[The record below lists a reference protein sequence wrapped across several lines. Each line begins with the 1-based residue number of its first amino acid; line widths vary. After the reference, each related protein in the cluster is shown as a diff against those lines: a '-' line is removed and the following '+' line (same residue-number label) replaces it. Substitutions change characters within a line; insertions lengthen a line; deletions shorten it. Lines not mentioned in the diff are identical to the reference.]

1 MKPRIC
7 ILYLVTSVLLF
18 PGICAWA
25 GSGGAYS
32 YWSATMGPGAVPVMN
47 VVGVA
52 QTHKIQ
58 KGETLLDIARDY
70 GLGFNEIALRHPEMD
85 PWVPPAGETIEI
97 PTMWVLPYTRHEAV
111 VVNIPEMRL
120 YRFYPE
126 HQMVKT
132 YPLGIGRQGF
142 KTPITDTKVVT
153 RIEKP
158 VWTVPENT
166 REKVGRAIVPP
177 GPANPLGEYWVGLAD
192 GHIGIHGTNFPWGI
206 GRQVSQGCLRM
217 YPEHIEKFF
226 HEVSVDTLVEIVYKP
241 VKIGI
246 RNRQIFLEV
255 HPDIHDKISD
265 MYRHTE
271 SLLKSRA
278 LLAGTDPDRVRE
290 AVAAKRGIPTY
301 VGKVTKNNLQ
311 EKGGEQ

>member
-1 MKPRIC
+1 M
-7 ILYLVTSVLLF
+7 TSVLLF

-126 HQMVKT
+126 HQ
-132 YPLGIGRQGF
+132 
-142 KTPITDTKVVT
+142 
-153 RIEKP
+153 
-158 VWTVPENT
+158 
-166 REKVGRAIVPP
+166 
-177 GPANPLGEYWVGLAD
+177 
-192 GHIGIHGTNFPWGI
+192 
-206 GRQVSQGCLRM
+206 
-217 YPEHIEKFF
+217 
-226 HEVSVDTLVEIVYKP
+226 
-241 VKIGI
+241 
-246 RNRQIFLEV
+246 
-255 HPDIHDKISD
+255 
-265 MYRHTE
+265 
-271 SLLKSRA
+271 
-278 LLAGTDPDRVRE
+278 
-290 AVAAKRGIPTY
+290 
-301 VGKVTKNNLQ
+301 
-311 EKGGEQ
+311 

>member
-1 MKPRIC
+1 
-7 ILYLVTSVLLF
+7 
-18 PGICAWA
+18 
-25 GSGGAYS
+25 
-32 YWSATMGPGAVPVMN
+32 MN

-58 KGETLLDIARDY
+58 KGETLLDIARDH
-70 GLGFNEIALRHPEMD
+70 GLGFNEISLRHPEMD
-85 PWVPPAGETIEI
+85 PWVPPAGESIEI
-97 PTMWVLPYTRHEAV
+97 PTVWVLPYARHEAV

-142 KTPITDTKVVT
+142 KTPITDTKVIT

-166 REKVGRAIVPP
+166 REKIGRAIVPP
-177 GPANPLGEYWVGLAD
+177 GPGNPLGDYWVGLAD

-217 YPEHIEKFF
+217 YPEHIEMFF
-226 HEVSVDTLVEIVYKP
+226 REVSLDTLVEIVYKP
-241 VKIGI
+241 VKVGI
-246 RNRQIFLEV
+246 RDRQIFLEV
-255 HPDIHDKISD
+255 HPDIHNKISD

-278 LLAGTDPDRVRE
+278 LLAEANTDRDRR

-301 VGKVTKNNLQ
+301 VGKVTNHNVH